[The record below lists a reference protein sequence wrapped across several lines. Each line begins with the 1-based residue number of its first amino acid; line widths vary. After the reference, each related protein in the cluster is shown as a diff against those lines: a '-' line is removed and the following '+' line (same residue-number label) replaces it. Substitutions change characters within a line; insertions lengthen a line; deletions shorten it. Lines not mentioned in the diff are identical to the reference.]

1 MVDGQNLL
9 GSGRKLRHPPSPRSL
24 PLVGHLFSLPPGL
37 DHDAYIKLG
46 KQLDSDIVYLNMMG
60 QPFVILNSAEAAVD
74 LFEKRSSIYSDRV
87 CAPMLKNP
95 ALLDWSGF
103 IPILPYDD
111 LWRRQRRRMNNWL
124 NIRAVRQFDGLQRD
138 AIRSLLGRL
147 LDISPSTQPFE
158 HVKHQFF
165 FAMGSATFS
174 LAYGYRHK
182 SDRDPFL
189 INAVEATDNLFSA
202 TMMNNFLVNSFPVL
216 SYVPDWFPGAEWK
229 RTARKWREHKNYA
242 VDAPYEWT
250 KQRIAAGDFESSV
263 LSALLQ
269 DHKLASGLPTED
281 RDKELKELAYV
292 LFAGEQYF
300 RTSKCNGIEFV
311 SDCLPIERTGGT
323 DTSATALVT
332 FVAAMIMNP
341 DAQTKA
347 QDEIDSILGYATRL
361 PVTSD
366 EAQLPYVRNLILEV
380 LRWQPITP
388 TGGAPHV
395 CYQDDVY
402 RGYDIQKGTM
412 VFGNAWAMS
421 RDKSVYKNPDDF
433 DPDRFLDPNI
443 AAFPAF
449 GWGRRKCPGMHFA
462 ETSLF
467 LGISSLLATFTFSR
481 KKDKDGRE
489 LIPKIE
495 VASNSLTL
503 TLKRFDFEFR
513 PRSEK
518 HRQLILGN
526 IPKE

>member
-9 GSGRKLRHPPSPRSL
+9 SL

-292 LFAGEQYF
+292 LFAG
-300 RTSKCNGIEFV
+300 
-311 SDCLPIERTGGT
+311 GT

-462 ETSLF
+462 EASVF
-467 LGISSLLATFTFSR
+467 LGVSSLLTTFTFSR
-481 KKDKDGRE
+481 KKNQGGKE
-489 LIPKIE
+489 IIPIIE
-495 VASNSLTL
+495 GASNSLTMV
-503 TLKRFDFEFR
+503 LKPFDFELR

-518 HRQLILGN
+518 HRQLILEN